1 MLLNG
6 WAQLADKTL
15 SLAKMCDR
23 RMWQSMCPLRQ
34 FKKIPV
40 DVVKKIEKKSF
51 PFERLYDLGPNEIGE
66 LLRMPKLGK
75 TLHRF
80 APIFVKHFGF
90 GIVASESKRSPLGL
104 IPFLSPVGDS
114 F

>member
-1 MLLNG
+1 MDKRHSLKHCNLILSTFFRAIFEIVLLNG
-6 WAQLADKTL
+6 WAQLADKAL

-34 FKKIPV
+34 FKKIPL
-40 DVVKKIEKKSF
+40 DVIKKIEKKSF

-75 TLHRF
+75 TLHRY
-80 APIFVKHFGF
+80 
-90 GIVASESKRSPLGL
+90 
-104 IPFLSPVGDS
+104 S
-114 F
+114 FN